1 MIKQYLLFLL
11 QCINMMGKYLF
22 KDLTRCFILHLDQPC
37 LSWVDNCLAC
47 LNLWDGFMLVMIM
60 QLSSVLEYVNVKTR
74 SSMVLNGTLRTTQD
88 NSTTTVHMALA

>member
-1 MIKQYLLFLL
+1 
-11 QCINMMGKYLF
+11 
-22 KDLTRCFILHLDQPC
+22 
-37 LSWVDNCLAC
+37 
-47 LNLWDGFMLVMIM
+47 MLVMIM